1 MKRYVLYQFPSKPQ
15 TYLVILLASLLTI
28 IVITFFIEISEY
40 AQHLYKQTVR
50 ERPLLGLII
59 TPLTYVGVI
68 YVAKF
73 YFHRV
78 QSSGIPQI
86 LAALDS
92 RNKQIRQQLLSFRIA
107 LAKIGFIFIGMLGG
121 APIGIEGPCIHI
133 GSSIFYGFNR
143 FLNLKRKI
151 MIHSMIVIGGCAG
164 LIVAFNSP
172 IAALLFAFEEL
183 GRNIRKQAMILIALC
198 CGGVYLASTF
208 YHRGSEPYL
217 GDLSTL
223 TFDYTLIW
231 QLIPLAIVAGL
242 MGGAFAKIMVV
253 LVRKFIVHTKG
264 KVLIVA
270 LILGSIV
277 ALFNYFSGGMI
288 AGSGKEEV
296 LLMLES
302 EKLGIDFLLMKYFAT
317 LTSLTSTIPGGLFM
331 PAISIGASIGSES
344 SAILTEINPQVV
356 IIMAIVAYLAGTIRT
371 PLTAT
376 FVVLEMTATLH
387 LVLPALMVAFIA
399 SYASAFIK
407 KDPLYET
414 LALNYYKI
422 SS

>member
-1 MKRYVLYQFPSKPQ
+1 MKRFVLHQFPIRLQ
-15 TYLVILLASLLTI
+15 TYLAILLASLLTI
-28 IVITFFIEISEY
+28 IVITFFIEISEF
-40 AQHLYKQTVR
+40 AQQAYKSTVK
-50 ERPLLGLII
+50 ENPFLSLII
-59 TPLTYVGVI
+59 TPLAYVSVI

-73 YFHRV
+73 YSHRV
-78 QSSGIPQI
+78 QSSGIPQV

-92 RNKQIRQQLLSFRIA
+92 RNKQIRKQLLAFRIA
-107 LAKIGFIFIGMLGG
+107 LAKIGFIFMGMLGG

-164 LIVAFNSP
+164 LLVAFNSP
-172 IAALLFAFEEL
+172 IAAILFAFEEL
-183 GRNIRKQAMILIALC
+183 GRNIRKQAMILITIC
-198 CGGVYLASTF
+198 CIGIYLAAIT
-208 YHRGSEPYL
+208 YRGNKPYL
-217 GDLSTL
+217 GDLSSL
-223 TFDYTLIW
+223 SFDYTLIW

-242 MGGAFAKIMVV
+242 MGGLFAKIMVV
-253 LVRKFIVHTKG
+253 LVRKFIVHTKA
-264 KVLIVA
+264 KVIMVA
-270 LILGSIV
+270 LILGGIV
-277 ALFNYFSGGMI
+277 ALFNYFTGGLI

-376 FVVLEMTATLH
+376 FVVLEMTSTIH
-387 LVLPALMVAFIA
+387 LILPALMVAFIA
-399 SYASAFIK
+399 SYVSTFIK

>member
-1 MKRYVLYQFPSKPQ
+1 MKRFVLHQFPIKLQ
-15 TYLVILLASLLTI
+15 TYLAILLASLLTI
-28 IVITFFIEISEY
+28 IVITLFIEISEF
-40 AQHLYKQTVR
+40 AQQAYKSTVK
-50 ERPLLGLII
+50 ENPLLSLII
-59 TPLTYVGVI
+59 TPFAYVSVI

-73 YFHRV
+73 YSHRV
-78 QSSGIPQI
+78 QSSGIPQV

-92 RNKQIRQQLLSFRIA
+92 RNKQIRKQLLAFRIA
-107 LAKIGFIFIGMLGG
+107 LAKIGFIFVGMLGG

-164 LIVAFNSP
+164 LLIAFNSP
-172 IAALLFAFEEL
+172 IAAILFAFEEL
-183 GRNIRKQAMILIALC
+183 GRNIRKQAMILITLC
-198 CGGVYLASTF
+198 CIGVYLAAIA
-208 YHRGSEPYL
+208 YRGNNPYL
-217 GDLSTL
+217 GDLSSL
-223 TFDYTLIW
+223 SFDYTLIW
-231 QLIPLAIVAGL
+231 QLVPLAIVAGL
-242 MGGAFAKIMVV
+242 LGGLFAKIMVV
-253 LVRKFIVHTKG
+253 LVRKFIVHTKV
-264 KVLIVA
+264 KVLMVA

-277 ALFNYFSGGMI
+277 ALFNYFTGGLI

-356 IIMAIVAYLAGTIRT
+356 IIMAIVAYLSGTIRT
-371 PLTAT
+371 PLTAA
-376 FVVLEMTATLH
+376 FVVLEMTSTLH
-387 LVLPALMVAFIA
+387 LILPALMVAFIA
-399 SYASAFIK
+399 SYVSTFIK

-422 SS
+422 AS

>member
-1 MKRYVLYQFPSKPQ
+1 MRRYVLHQFPIKSK
-15 TYLVILLASLLTI
+15 TYLAILLASLLTI

-50 ERPLLGLII
+50 EKPLLGLII

-172 IAALLFAFEEL
+172 IAAILFAFEEL

-242 MGGAFAKIMVV
+242 MGGAFAKIMVI

-344 SAILTEINPQVV
+344 SAILTEINPQVL
-356 IIMAIVAYLAGTIRT
+356 IIMAIVAYLSGTIRT

-387 LVLPALMVAFIA
+387 LVIPALMVAFIA
-399 SYASAFIK
+399 SHASTFIK

-414 LALNYYKI
+414 LAANYYKI
-422 SS
+422 AS

>member
-1 MKRYVLYQFPSKPQ
+1 MKRFVLHQFPIRPQ
-15 TYLVILLASLLTI
+15 TYLAILLAGLLTV
-28 IVITFFIEISEY
+28 IVITFFIEISEF
-40 AQHLYKQTVR
+40 AQQAYKHTVKQN
-50 ERPLLGLII
+50 PYLSLLI
-59 TPLTYVGVI
+59 TPLAYVGVI

-73 YFHRV
+73 YAHRV

-92 RNKQIRQQLLSFRIA
+92 RNKQIRRQLLAFRIA
-107 LAKIGFIFIGMLGG
+107 LTKICFIFVGMLGG

-172 IAALLFAFEEL
+172 IAAVLFAFEEL
-183 GRNIRKQAMILIALC
+183 GRNIRKQAMILITLC
-198 CGGVYLASTF
+198 SIGVYLAAIA
-208 YHRGSEPYL
+208 YRGDEPYL
-217 GDLSTL
+217 GDLSSL
-223 TFDYTLIW
+223 SIDYTLIW
-231 QLIPLAIVAGL
+231 QFIPLAIVAGL
-242 MGGAFAKIMVV
+242 LGGLFAKIMVV
-253 LVRKFIVHTKG
+253 LVRKFIVHTKA

-277 ALFNYFSGGMI
+277 ALFNFFSEGLI

-296 LLMLES
+296 LLMLGA
-302 EKLGIDFLLMKYFAT
+302 EKLGIEFLLMKYFAT

-344 SAILTEINPQVV
+344 TAIITAINPQIV
-356 IIMAIVAYLAGTIRT
+356 IIMAIIAYLSGTIRT
-371 PLTAT
+371 PLTAS
-376 FVVLEMTATLH
+376 FVVLEMTATMH
-387 LVLPALMVAFIA
+387 LIIPALMVAFIA
-399 SYASAFIK
+399 SHASTYIK

-414 LALNYYKI
+414 LAANYYRI

>member
-1 MKRYVLYQFPSKPQ
+1 MKRFVLHQFPIRLQ
-15 TYLVILLASLLTI
+15 TYLAILLASLLTI
-28 IVITFFIEISEY
+28 IVITFFIEISEF
-40 AQHLYKQTVR
+40 AQQAYKSTVK
-50 ERPLLGLII
+50 ENPFLSLII
-59 TPLTYVGVI
+59 TPLAYVSVI

-73 YFHRV
+73 YSHRV
-78 QSSGIPQI
+78 QSSGIPQV

-92 RNKQIRQQLLSFRIA
+92 RNKQIRKQLLAFRIA
-107 LAKIGFIFIGMLGG
+107 LAKIGFIFMGMLGG

-164 LIVAFNSP
+164 LLVAFNSP
-172 IAALLFAFEEL
+172 IAAILFAFEEL
-183 GRNIRKQAMILIALC
+183 GRNIRKQAMILITIC
-198 CGGVYLASTF
+198 CIGIYLAAIT
-208 YHRGSEPYL
+208 YRGNKPYL
-217 GDLSTL
+217 SDLSSL
-223 TFDYTLIW
+223 SFDYTLIW

-242 MGGAFAKIMVV
+242 MGGLFAKIMVV
-253 LVRKFIVHTKG
+253 LVRKFIVHTKA
-264 KVLIVA
+264 KVIMVA
-270 LILGSIV
+270 LILGGIV
-277 ALFNYFSGGMI
+277 ALFNYFTGGLI

-376 FVVLEMTATLH
+376 FVVLEMTSTIH
-387 LVLPALMVAFIA
+387 LILPALMVAFIA
-399 SYASAFIK
+399 SYVSTFIK

>member
-1 MKRYVLYQFPSKPQ
+1 MKRFVLHQFPIKLQ
-15 TYLVILLASLLTI
+15 TYLAILLASLLTI
-28 IVITFFIEISEY
+28 IVITLFIEISEF
-40 AQHLYKQTVR
+40 AQQAYKSTVK
-50 ERPLLGLII
+50 ENPLLSLII
-59 TPLTYVGVI
+59 TPFSYVSVI

-73 YFHRV
+73 YSHRV
-78 QSSGIPQI
+78 QSSGIPQV

-92 RNKQIRQQLLSFRIA
+92 RNKQIRKQLLAFRIA
-107 LAKIGFIFIGMLGG
+107 LAKIGFIFVGMLGG

-164 LIVAFNSP
+164 LLIAFNSP
-172 IAALLFAFEEL
+172 IAAILFAFEEL
-183 GRNIRKQAMILIALC
+183 GRNIRKQAMILITLC
-198 CGGVYLASTF
+198 CIGVYLAAIA
-208 YHRGSEPYL
+208 YRGNNPYL
-217 GDLSTL
+217 GDLSSL
-223 TFDYTLIW
+223 SFDYTLIW
-231 QLIPLAIVAGL
+231 QLVPLAIVAGL
-242 MGGAFAKIMVV
+242 LGGLFAKIMVV
-253 LVRKFIVHTKG
+253 LVRKFIVHTKV
-264 KVLIVA
+264 KVLMVA
-270 LILGSIV
+270 LILGSVV
-277 ALFNYFSGGMI
+277 ALFNYFTGGLI

-356 IIMAIVAYLAGTIRT
+356 IIMAIVAYLSGTIRT
-371 PLTAT
+371 PLTAA
-376 FVVLEMTATLH
+376 FVVLEMTSTLH
-387 LVLPALMVAFIA
+387 LILPALMVAFIA
-399 SYASAFIK
+399 SYVSTFIK

-422 SS
+422 AS

>member
-1 MKRYVLYQFPSKPQ
+1 MRRFVLHQFPIRLQ
-15 TYLVILLASLLTI
+15 TYLAILLASLLTI
-28 IVITFFIEISEY
+28 IVITFFIEISEF
-40 AQHLYKQTVR
+40 AQQLYKHTVK
-50 ERPLLGLII
+50 ENPLLSLII
-59 TPLTYVGVI
+59 TPFAYVSVI

-73 YFHRV
+73 YSHRV
-78 QSSGIPQI
+78 QSSGIPQV

-92 RNKQIRQQLLSFRIA
+92 RNKQIRKQLLPFRIA
-107 LAKIGFIFIGMLGG
+107 LAKIGFIFLGMLGG

-164 LIVAFNSP
+164 LLVAFNSP
-172 IAALLFAFEEL
+172 IAAVLFAFEEL
-183 GRNIRKQAMILIALC
+183 GRNIKKQAMILITLC
-198 CGGVYLASTF
+198 CIGVYLAAIA
-208 YHRGSEPYL
+208 YRGNNPYL
-217 GDLSTL
+217 GDLSSL
-223 TFDYTLIW
+223 SFDHTLIW

-242 MGGAFAKIMVV
+242 LGGLFAKIMVV
-253 LVRKFIVHTKG
+253 LVRKFIVHTKA

-270 LILGSIV
+270 LILGGIV
-277 ALFNYFSGGMI
+277 ALFNYFSSGLI

-296 LLMLES
+296 LLMLEP

-344 SAILTEINPQVV
+344 SALLTEINPQVV
-356 IIMAIVAYLAGTIRT
+356 IIMAIVAYLSGTIRT

-376 FVVLEMTATLH
+376 FVVLEMTSTIH
-387 LVLPALMVAFIA
+387 LILPALMVAFIA
-399 SYASAFIK
+399 NYVSTFIK

>member
-1 MKRYVLYQFPSKPQ
+1 MKRFVLHQFPIRFQ
-15 TYLVILLASLLTI
+15 TYLAILLASLLTI
-28 IVITFFIEISEY
+28 IVITFFIEISEF
-40 AQHLYKQTVR
+40 AQKIYKHTVQ
-50 ERPLLGLII
+50 ENPLLSLII
-59 TPLTYVGVI
+59 TPLAYVAVI
-68 YVAKF
+68 YIAKF
-73 YFHRV
+73 YTHKV
-78 QSSGIPQI
+78 QSSGIPQV

-92 RNKQIRQQLLSFRIA
+92 RNKQIRKQLLAFRIA
-107 LAKIGFIFIGMLGG
+107 LAKIGFIFVGMLGG

-164 LIVAFNSP
+164 LLVAFNSP
-172 IAALLFAFEEL
+172 IAAILFAFEEL
-183 GRNIRKQAMILIALC
+183 GRNIRKQAMILITVC
-198 CGGVYLASTF
+198 CIGVYLAAIS
-208 YHRGSEPYL
+208 YRGNTPYL
-217 GDLSTL
+217 SDLSAL
-223 TFDYTLIW
+223 SFNYTLIW

-242 MGGAFAKIMVV
+242 LGGTFAKIMVV
-253 LVRKFIVHTKG
+253 LVRKFIVHTKA
-264 KVLIVA
+264 KVLMVA
-270 LILGSIV
+270 LVLGSIV
-277 ALFNYFSGGMI
+277 GLFNYFSGGLI

-344 SAILTEINPQVV
+344 SAILTEINPQVL
-356 IIMAIVAYLAGTIRT
+356 IIMAIVAYLSGTIRT

-376 FVVLEMTATLH
+376 FVVLEMTSTLH
-387 LVLPALMVAFIA
+387 LIIPALMVAFIA
-399 SYASAFIK
+399 SYVSTFIK

>member
-1 MKRYVLYQFPSKPQ
+1 MRRFVLHQFPIRLQ
-15 TYLVILLASLLTI
+15 TYLAILLASLLTI
-28 IVITFFIEISEY
+28 IVITFFIEISEF
-40 AQHLYKQTVR
+40 AQQAYKSTVK
-50 ERPLLGLII
+50 ENPLLSLVI
-59 TPLTYVGVI
+59 TPFAYVSVI

-73 YFHRV
+73 YSHRV
-78 QSSGIPQI
+78 QSSGIPQV

-92 RNKQIRQQLLSFRIA
+92 RNKQIRKQLLAFRIA
-107 LAKIGFIFIGMLGG
+107 LAKIGFIFVGMLGG

-133 GSSIFYGFNR
+133 GSSIFYSFNR

-164 LIVAFNSP
+164 LLVAFNSP
-172 IAALLFAFEEL
+172 IAAILFAFEEL
-183 GRNIRKQAMILIALC
+183 GRNIRKQAMILITLC
-198 CGGVYLASTF
+198 CIGVYLAAIA
-208 YHRGSEPYL
+208 YRGNNPYL
-217 GDLSTL
+217 SDLSSL
-223 TFDYTLIW
+223 SFDYTLIW
-231 QLIPLAIVAGL
+231 QLVPLAIVAGL
-242 MGGAFAKIMVV
+242 LGGLFAKIMVV
-253 LVRKFIVHTKG
+253 LVRKFIVHTKV
-264 KVLIVA
+264 KVLMVA

-277 ALFNYFSGGMI
+277 ALFNYFTGGLI

-356 IIMAIVAYLAGTIRT
+356 IIMAIVAYLSGTIRT
-371 PLTAT
+371 PLTAA
-376 FVVLEMTATLH
+376 FVVLEMTSTLH
-387 LVLPALMVAFIA
+387 LILPALMVAFIA
-399 SYASAFIK
+399 SYVSTFIK

-422 SS
+422 AS

>member
-1 MKRYVLYQFPSKPQ
+1 MKRFVLHQFPIRLQ
-15 TYLVILLASLLTI
+15 TYLAILLASLLTI
-28 IVITFFIEISEY
+28 IVITFFIEISEF
-40 AQHLYKQTVR
+40 AQQAYKSTVK
-50 ERPLLGLII
+50 ENPLLSFII
-59 TPLTYVGVI
+59 TPFAYVSVI

-73 YFHRV
+73 YSHRV
-78 QSSGIPQI
+78 QSSGIPQV

-92 RNKQIRQQLLSFRIA
+92 RNKQIRKQLLAFRIA
-107 LAKIGFIFIGMLGG
+107 LAKIGFIFVGMLGG

-133 GSSIFYGFNR
+133 GSSIFYCFNR

-164 LIVAFNSP
+164 LLVAFNSP
-172 IAALLFAFEEL
+172 IAAILFAFEEL
-183 GRNIRKQAMILIALC
+183 GRNIRKQAMILITLC
-198 CGGVYLASTF
+198 CIGVYLAAIA
-208 YHRGSEPYL
+208 YRGNNPYL
-217 GDLSTL
+217 GDLSSL
-223 TFDYTLIW
+223 SFDYTLIW
-231 QLIPLAIVAGL
+231 QLVPLAIVAGL
-242 MGGAFAKIMVV
+242 LGGLFAKIMVV
-253 LVRKFIVHTKG
+253 LVRKFIVHTKV
-264 KVLIVA
+264 KVLMVA

-277 ALFNYFSGGMI
+277 ALFNYFTGGLI

-356 IIMAIVAYLAGTIRT
+356 IIMAIVAYLSGTIRT
-371 PLTAT
+371 PLTAA
-376 FVVLEMTATLH
+376 FVVLEMTSTLH
-387 LVLPALMVAFIA
+387 LILPAFMVAFIA
-399 SYASAFIK
+399 SYVSTFIK

-422 SS
+422 AS